1 MLRKIKIDEKEIPM
15 ASNAFTPILYRQI
28 FKADFIHE
36 IASLRNLAG
45 KTAKT
50 LTDSELG
57 QASDKTELFTRLS
70 FIMAKQA
77 ELKTPDKLLE
87 LNLMSYYEW
96 LTDYEAGSFQNPET
110 MKQIINLWRGN
121 AEDKNVDAKNSE
133 GREPET

>member
-1 MLRKIKIDEKEIPM
+1 MLRTIKIDEKEIPM

-28 FKADFIHE
+28 FKKDFIRE
-36 IASLRNLAG
+36 ITSLRKLAG
-45 KTAKT
+45 KNAKT
-50 LTDSELG
+50 MTDSELG
-57 QASDKTELFTRLS
+57 EASDKTELLTQLAFV
-70 FIMAKQA
+70 MAKQA

-96 LTDYEAGSFQNPET
+96 LTEFEAGSFQNPET

-121 AEDKNVDAKNSE
+121 AEDKNVEAKNSE

>member
-1 MLRKIKIDEKEIPM
+1 MLRTIKIDEKEIQM

-28 FKADFIHE
+28 FKKDFIHE
-36 IASLRNLAG
+36 ITSLRKLVG

-50 LTDSELG
+50 MTNSEIG
-57 QASDKTELFTRLS
+57 EASDKTELFIQLA
-70 FIMAKQA
+70 FVMAKQA

-96 LTDYEAGSFQNPET
+96 LTEFEPGAFQNPDT

-121 AEDKNVDAKNSE
+121 SEDKDIDSKNAE

>member
-1 MLRKIKIDEKEIPM
+1 MLRTIKIDEKEIPM

-28 FKADFIHE
+28 FKVDFVRE
-36 IASLRNLAG
+36 ISSMRKLAG

-57 QASDKTELFTRLS
+57 EASGKTEH
-70 FIMAKQA
+70 FIQLAFVMAKQA

-87 LNLMSYYEW
+87 LNLLSYYEW
-96 LTDYEAGSFQNPET
+96 LAEFEARSFQNPET

>member
-1 MLRKIKIDEKEIPM
+1 MLRTIKIDEKEIQM

-28 FKADFIHE
+28 FKRDFIRE
-36 IASLRNLAG
+36 ITSLRKLAG

-50 LTDSELG
+50 MTDSELG
-57 QASDKTELFTRLS
+57 EAADKTELFTQLA
-70 FIMAKQA
+70 FVMAKQA
-77 ELKTPDKLLE
+77 ELKTASKLME

-96 LTDYEAGSFQNPET
+96 LTDFEAGSFQNPET
-110 MKQIINLWRGN
+110 MKQIVNLWRGN